1 VSTGSKAKLEQKIGE
16 ALGLEMAAQKAVQE
30 LDSKGLL
37 DEAGM
42 KAKLDKMRKEAS
54 NHQTKL
60 EELAQKLSQSQGLNS
75 ESIQK
80 SAEETEQKASQMMN
94 TYLGEDPDSSEAIEF
109 LCLAEGGE
117 VTHYEVLSTMA
128 AKKVKNKQFSTA
140 VNSILREE
148 RRHLQLCTRL
158 AKQLAATSAT
168 SEKSFSIC
176 LLLLVSIL
184 LMIIEKKIYFHSF

>member
-1 VSTGSKAKLEQKIGE
+1 MSTDSKEKLEQKIGE

-30 LDSKGLL
+30 LGSKGLL

-42 KAKLDKMRKEAS
+42 KAKLEGMRKQANSHE
-54 NHQTKL
+54 TKL
-60 EELAQKLSQSQGLNS
+60 EQLIQKLSQSQGLNS
-75 ESIQK
+75 ENIQ
-80 SAEETEQKASQMMN
+80 STASETEQKASQMMN

-117 VTHYEVLSTMA
+117 VTHSEVLSTMA
-128 AKKVKNKQFSTA
+128 AKKVKDRQFSTA

-158 AKQLAATSAT
+158 AKQIAAS
-168 SEKSFSIC
+168 SE
-176 LLLLVSIL
+176 
-184 LMIIEKKIYFHSF
+184 